1 MAGKKKS
8 STQPDAAMQAAMLKR
23 FERAQAAC
31 HAVISAF
38 DGFDTAGG
46 FEADTRE
53 PAYKYAQMCRVYA
66 KKLRNSKVLSSADF
80 DIAVGLC
87 TAARR
92 ALHLLDAELAFTDL
106 PQAEALQAMAPL
118 AYGVLDDNFKLG
130 GPNSKRPR
138 PF

>member
-8 STQPDAAMQAAMLKR
+8 STQPDAAMQAATLKR

-38 DGFDTAGG
+38 DGFETDGG
-46 FEADTRE
+46 FEARE

-92 ALHLLDAELAFTDL
+92 ALHLLDPELVFAGL
-106 PQAEALQAMAPL
+106 PQAEALQTMAPL